1 MKARPLS
8 TLEQEVM
15 NIVWELKACSVRDVL
30 QKVNRSKELAY
41 TTVATVLQRLYKK
54 GLLTRNHKN
63 FIIYYTPKLSK
74 KDYGK
79 NLVQSFINKFFSSF
93 GNEAISSFAES
104 IERLPKD
111 KKIYLLK
118 LLEKYDKNK

>member
-1 MKARPLS
+1 MKPKNLS
-8 TLEQEVM
+8 GLEQKAM
-15 NIVWELKACSVRDVL
+15 DIVWSLDTCSVREVW
-30 QKVNRSKELAY
+30 NRLDKRKKFAY
-41 TTVATVLQRLYKK
+41 TTVATLLQRLYKK
-54 GLLTRNHKN
+54 GLLTRNYKN

-93 GNEAISSFAES
+93 GNEAILSFAES